1 MLATRLLDAYEKTR
15 YVVEL
20 PGGAKTIIRA
30 GKPVPS
36 VVEKLLT
43 DAGATTWAYVTA
55 WNPGSVKQTA
65 DENARLQALLVAEVG
80 AHGWQTYPGEG
91 VGVSAW
97 LAEKSLL
104 IIGATREEGLA
115 LGRQFNQL
123 AVVYGEAGKVAELL
137 EC

>member
-1 MLATRLLDAYEKTR
+1 MLATKLQDAFEKTR
-15 YVVEL
+15 YVVML
-20 PGGAKTIIRA
+20 PGVKTIIRA
-30 GKPVPS
+30 GKPVPPAIDK
-36 VVEKLLT
+36 VLA
-43 DAGATTWAYVTA
+43 DADATCWSYVTA

-65 DENARLQALLVAEVG
+65 DENNRRHAELQAAVAEG
-80 AHGWQTYPGEG
+80 GWANCPGEG

-115 LGRQFNQL
+115 LGRRFEQL
-123 AVVYGEAGKVAELL
+123 AIVFGERGQPAELL

>member
-1 MLATRLLDAYEKTR
+1 MLAIRIQDAYEKTR

-20 PGGAKTIIRA
+20 PGAKTIIRA
-30 GKPVPS
+30 GKPAPA
-36 VVEKLLT
+36 VVEKLLA

-65 DENARLQALLVAEVG
+65 DENARLQAELVAVVA
-80 AHGWQTYPGEG
+80 AHNWQTYPGEG

-104 IIGATREEGLA
+104 IIGASREEGLA
-115 LGRQFNQL
+115 LGRQFHQL
-123 AVVYGEAGKVAELL
+123 AIVFGETGKPAELI

>member
-30 GKPVPS
+30 GKPVPAAI
-36 VVEKLLT
+36 EKLLVEA
-43 DAGATTWAYVTA
+43 DLTTWAYVTA

-65 DENARLQALLVAEVG
+65 DENARLQSELVATVKTQ
-80 AHGWQTYPGEG
+80 GWQTYPGEG

-104 IIGATREEGLA
+104 ILGATREEGLA

-123 AVVYGEAGKVAELL
+123 AIVFGEAGKAAELL